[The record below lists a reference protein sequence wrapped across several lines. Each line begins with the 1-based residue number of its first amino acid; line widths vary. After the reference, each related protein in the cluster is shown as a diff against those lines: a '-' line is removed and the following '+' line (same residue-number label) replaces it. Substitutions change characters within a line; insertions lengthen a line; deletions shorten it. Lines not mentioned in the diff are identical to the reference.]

1 MGEVTLRVKRLRR
14 IAGRYYWRPAPAI
27 KKIGFRMVPLGAD
40 LIIAIA
46 HADRLNRE
54 VSERLAGI
62 DRELHGDPVGTI
74 AALLTSYEREDH
86 FASLAANT
94 RKQYLSIMREI
105 RSNAGDLPVNG
116 ITRKDMKALY
126 RSLLPRGVSTA
137 AAHMR
142 FWRILLGYAVD
153 EGLRPDNP
161 ATKLKVAAGR
171 ARTQVWKPDEVGAF
185 CRAAEAAGQPSVAL
199 AVLLAYETA
208 QRVSDVLRASW
219 RDLDGTTLQVVQ
231 KKTGARVA
239 VPLSAELLGQLEAS
253 GRRGMTII
261 AREDGSRWADVTFR
275 AAFNRIRSRA
285 GLQHLRFHDLRRT
298 ALSEAGAGGATVI
311 ELKALGGHADMSSL
325 QRYVVPNESAARGA
339 QDKRGT
345 NHRKVAREWKSR

>member
-14 IAGRYYWRPAPAI
+14 IAGRYYWRPTPAI
-27 KKIGFRMVPLGAD
+27 KRLGFTMVALGSD
-40 LIIAIA
+40 LMTAIA

-54 VSERLAGI
+54 VAERQAGI
-62 DRELHGDPVGTI
+62 DRDLHGDPAGTI
-74 AALLTSYEREDH
+74 AALLTSYEREEH
-86 FASLAANT
+86 FAGLAANT

-105 RSNAGDLPVNG
+105 RANAGDLQVSG
-116 ITRKDMKALY
+116 VTRKDMKALY
-126 RSLLPRGVSTA
+126 ASLLPRGVSMA

-142 FWRILLGYAVD
+142 FWRILMGYAVD
-153 EGLRPDNP
+153 EGLRADNP
-161 ATKLKVAAGR
+161 ATKLKVRAGR
-171 ARTQVWKPDEVGAF
+171 ARTQVWTPDEVSAF
-185 CRAAEAAGQPSVAL
+185 CRAAEAAGHSSVRL

-231 KKTGARVA
+231 QKTRARVA
-239 VPLSAELLGQLEAS
+239 VPLSADLLGQLERA

-261 AREDGSRWADVTFR
+261 ARQDGSRWRDVTFR
-275 AAFNRIRSRA
+275 AVFNRIRAKA

-311 ELKALGGHADMSSL
+311 ELKALGGHADMASL
-325 QRYVVPNESAARGA
+325 QRYVVPDEGAARGA
-339 QDKRGT
+339 QNKRGT
-345 NHRKVAREWKSR
+345 NHRKVAKEW

>member
-1 MGEVTLRVKRLRR
+1 MEVSVRVKRLRR
-14 IAGRYYWRPAPAI
+14 IAGRYYWRPSSAI
-27 KKIGFRMVPLGAD
+27 TRIGFRMVPLGSD
-40 LIIAIA
+40 LMTAIA

-54 VSERLAGI
+54 VAERQAGI
-62 DRELHGDPVGTI
+62 DRELHGDRVGTI

-86 FASLAANT
+86 FAQLAANT
-94 RKQYLSIMREI
+94 RKQYLGIMREI
-105 RSNAGDLPVNG
+105 RANAGDLPVNG

-126 RSLLPRGVSTA
+126 RSLLPRGTATA

-153 EGLRPDNP
+153 EGLRADNP
-161 ATKLKVAAGR
+161 ATRLKVKASR
-171 ARTQVWKPDEVGAF
+171 PRTQVWKPDEVAAF

-208 QRVSDVLRASW
+208 QRISDVLRASW

-231 KKTGARVA
+231 QKTRARVA
-239 VPLSAELLGQLEAS
+239 VPLSPELLWHLERA

-275 AAFNRIRSRA
+275 AAFVRIRARA

-325 QRYVVPNESAARGA
+325 QRYVVPDEVAARGA

-345 NHRKVAREWKSR
+345 NHRKVAKEWKSS